1 MIKDVNISSNTPVK
15 ITIGGTVSQSNVQVP
30 DEYLTESE
38 GNAAYQPIGEAVFT
52 WSDYA
57 MGYSSDPVSL
67 GNVSDGEVF
76 EYTYTNGTLYR
87 LVPSGSAVD
96 SFYTTFDGTTLSG
109 LLVQKPILL

>member
-1 MIKDVNISSNTPVK
+1 MIKDVNISNNTPIKV
-15 ITIGGTVSQSNVQVP
+15 TIGGTVSQSNIDVP
-30 DEYLTESE
+30 DEYLTETE
-38 GNAAYQPIGEAVFT
+38 ADAAYQPIGEAVLT

-67 GNVSDGEVF
+67 GNISDGEVF

-96 SFYTTFDGTTLSG
+96 AFYTTYSNGTLSG
-109 LLVQKPILL
+109 LVASKTINI